1 MKNYFISYTNERLSN
16 ISLIPFSCEH
26 QCWWITMMIKPSWHH
41 LTIVES
47 VINTLLSHQL
57 KTDLWILH
65 LLMHTGVQQYFHI
78 RWYSCQ
84 LQVMEKELLT
94 LPEHQSS
101 PPMFSGVRVAR
112 SLIFC
117 VVLCRSLH
125 VILSFFIWSL
135 HYLSFFDLKLLSIS
149 LVHVSSTF
157 SF

>member
-1 MKNYFISYTNERLSN
+1 MKNYFISYTKCCIL
-16 ISLIPFSCEH
+16 FSCEH
-26 QCWWITMMIKPSWHH
+26 QCWWITMMIEPTWHH
-41 LTIVES
+41 LAIVQS

-84 LQVMEKELLT
+84 LQVMEKERLA

-125 VILSFFIWSL
+125 VILSFFFHLIIVLSVL
-135 HYLSFFDLKLLSIS
+135 LRFTTSEYLSGIFNFFFLI
-149 LVHVSSTF
+149 T
-157 SF
+157 

>member
-26 QCWWITMMIKPSWHH
+26 QCWWI
-41 LTIVES
+41 TIVES

>member
-1 MKNYFISYTNERLSN
+1 MKNYFISYNNERLSN

-57 KTDLWILH
+57 KTYLWILH
-65 LLMHTGVQQYFHI
+65 LLMHTGVQEYFHI

-84 LQVMEKELLT
+84 LQSMQKELLT
-94 LPEHQSS
+94 LPEHPSS
-101 PPMFSGVRVAR
+101 PPMFSGVRVALY
-112 SLIFC
+112 LIFC
-117 VVLCRSLH
+117 VVLCRSL
-125 VILSFFIWSL
+125 
-135 HYLSFFDLKLLSIS
+135 YCLSFFDLLLLSIS
-149 LVHVSSTF
+149 LVSSTF